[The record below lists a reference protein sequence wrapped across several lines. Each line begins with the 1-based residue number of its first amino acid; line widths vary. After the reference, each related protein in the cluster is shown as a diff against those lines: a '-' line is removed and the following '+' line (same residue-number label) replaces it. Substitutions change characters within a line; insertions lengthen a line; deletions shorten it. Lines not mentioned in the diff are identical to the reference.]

1 MRTASCAGT
10 AFLVVAAG
18 LGLAGGMARA
28 QSAGADVPKLP
39 AFEVASVKPNT
50 SGDGRVLMMP
60 QPGGRLSLV
69 NVPLKLMIRNAYRLQ
84 DFQIVGGPDWMS
96 TARYD
101 VVAKAG
107 TGNPSQEELQLMLRS
122 LLADRFKLT
131 AHPDKREMPTY
142 AMVLARNDRRL
153 GTALKKS
160 DADCAGPVTAPA
172 APSPP
177 GQMPRCGF
185 MLGFG
190 NLKARG
196 STLAA
201 LASSLSTFAGRI
213 VVDQTGLAGGFDVD
227 LTWTPDNLPRPQGG
241 GDQPVTLNGTAIDPN
256 GPSLFTA
263 LQEQLGL
270 KLESTKGL
278 VDVMVIDRA
287 EKPAED

>member
-1 MRTASCAGT
+1 M
-10 AFLVVAAG
+10 
-18 LGLAGGMARA
+18 
-28 QSAGADVPKLP
+28 
-39 AFEVASVKPNT
+39 
-50 SGDGRVLMMP
+50 
-60 QPGGRLSLV
+60 
-69 NVPLKLMIRNAYRLQ
+69 
-84 DFQIVGGPDWMS
+84 
-96 TARYD
+96 
-101 VVAKAG
+101 
-107 TGNPSQEELQLMLRS
+107 
-122 LLADRFKLT
+122 T

-172 APSPP
+172 APPPP

-241 GDQPVTLNGTAIDPN
+241 ATSRSPSMAPRSIRTDRHCLRPCRNSSIEAGVHEGT
-256 GPSLFTA
+256 
-263 LQEQLGL
+263 
-270 KLESTKGL
+270 
-278 VDVMVIDRA
+278 R
-287 EKPAED
+287 